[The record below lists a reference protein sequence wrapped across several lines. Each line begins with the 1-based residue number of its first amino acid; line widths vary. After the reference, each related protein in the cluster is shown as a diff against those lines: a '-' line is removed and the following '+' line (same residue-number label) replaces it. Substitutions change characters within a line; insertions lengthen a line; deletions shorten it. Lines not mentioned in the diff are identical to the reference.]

1 MDYFFEK
8 GKFTE
13 AELENAFIELFEKEG
28 YDYLSGEQIHRRLD
42 DILMVEDLAAYLR
55 KKYKV

>member
-13 AELENAFIELFEKEG
+13 AELENAFIELFEKQG
-28 YDYLSGEQIHRRLD
+28 YNRYRNIKSN
-42 DILMVEDLAAYLR
+42 
-55 KKYKV
+55 